1 MATTTQRVTDK
12 DPAVKLARKRLSVL
26 ELSQELGSVSKAC
39 KQAGMDRTSFYEWKR
54 RFQTHGLAGLKDL
67 PPVHKSH
74 PQTTPEATQERIVE
88 LALAQPTRGCNYLS
102 SLLAQEG
109 VAVSF
114 VTVQNVLNRRGL
126 GSRYER
132 LLALEKKA
140 LDNQIE
146 LTPEQ
151 VKQIEQAN
159 PCFKERHVESS
170 RPGELLCQDTFFV
183 GQFKGVGKVYLHSVV
198 DTFGS
203 YAFGVLG
210 TSKQP
215 QWAVSTLYNDA
226 LPFYQERDI
235 TVSAVLTDNGR
246 EFCGK
251 EGQHPYELFLA
262 LSDIEHR
269 RTRVRSPK
277 TNGFV
282 ERFHRTVLDEFF
294 RVKLR
299 TTFYESV
306 EALQADLD
314 EWLRFYNCERP
325 HLGYRN
331 LCKRPLDTVCQF
343 VARVSEPEQKTDLPE
358 EQQTARQEG

>member
-1 MATTTQRVTDK
+1 
-12 DPAVKLARKRLSVL
+12 LARKRLSVL
-26 ELSQELGSVSKAC
+26 ELAQELGSVSKAC

-54 RFQTHGLAGLKDL
+54 RFQTYGLEGLKDL

-74 PQTTPEATQERIVE
+74 PQTTPEHVQERIVQ
-88 LALAQPTRGCNYLS
+88 LALLNRTRGCNYLS
-102 SLLAQEG
+102 SLLAKEG

-114 VTVQNVLNRRGL
+114 VTVQNVLNKRAL
-126 GSRYER
+126 GNRYER

-140 LDNQIE
+140 LEHEIQ

-151 VKQIEQAN
+151 ARLIEQAN
-159 PCFKERHVESS
+159 PCFAERHVESS

-183 GQFKGVGKVYLHSVV
+183 GNFKGVGKVYLHTVV

-203 YAFGVLG
+203 YAFGTLG

-215 QWAVSTLYNDA
+215 EWAVSVLYNDA
-226 LPFYQERDI
+226 LPFYQDKGI

-251 EGQHPYELFLA
+251 EAQHPFELFLA

-269 RTRVRSPK
+269 RTKVRSPK

-306 EALQADLD
+306 EALQSDLD
-314 EWLRFYNCERP
+314 AWLRFYNEERP

-331 LCKRPLDTVCQF
+331 LGRRPLETVCLFLQGKGDQALAAF
-343 VARVSEPEQKTDLPE
+343 TSSN
-358 EQQTARQEG
+358 ARQED